1 MKPKLGHL
9 KNKTYMYL
17 LLLPKVLPDRI
28 IMLFGLFGAFMK
40 ITSSNPKTLQMAKTL
55 KNQNTIFGNIHSG
68 VIFKIQS

>member
-28 IMLFGLFGAFMK
+28 IMLFGAFMK